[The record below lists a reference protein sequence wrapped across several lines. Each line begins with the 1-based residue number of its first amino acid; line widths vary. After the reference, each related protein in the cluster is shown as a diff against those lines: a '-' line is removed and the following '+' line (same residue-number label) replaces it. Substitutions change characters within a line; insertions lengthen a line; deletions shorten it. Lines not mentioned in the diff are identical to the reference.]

1 MKSIIASAVVAAALA
16 MGATGVA
23 AKEDCVTKAANA
35 TSGTEASAKWFVMET
50 MVQAV
55 SWGLW
60 PGYVANS
67 KVEGY
72 NVKNEKYSC
81 KPEGAG
87 VFCRGS
93 ATFCKK

>member
-1 MKSIIASAVVAAALA
+1 MKSFLVASALAISIAFSASAAQA
-16 MGATGVA
+16 
-23 AKEDCVTKAANA
+23 ECVTKAANA
-35 TSGTEASAKWFVMET
+35 TSGTETSAKWFVMET

-60 PGYVANS
+60 PGFVANS

-72 NVKNEKYSC
+72 TVKNEKYSC

-93 ATFCKK
+93 ASFCKNK